1 VEGTGGFISAT
12 GSFNHVKRDITAGYG
27 MAAFGFAL
35 LLLNALAFITRSQIR
50 SPAASI
56 LGIVL
61 LGTGLALVRKSRRE

>member
-1 VEGTGGFISAT
+1 
-12 GSFNHVKRDITAGYG
+12 VKRDITAGYG